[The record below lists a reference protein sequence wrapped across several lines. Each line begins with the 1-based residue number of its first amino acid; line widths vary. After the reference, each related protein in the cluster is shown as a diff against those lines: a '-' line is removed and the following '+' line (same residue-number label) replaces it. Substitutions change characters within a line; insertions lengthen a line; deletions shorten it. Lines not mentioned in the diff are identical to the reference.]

1 MRILIIGGGGR
12 EHALALACARASKP
26 AHSVTVAPGNAGI
39 AREFPCRPV
48 QVEDPRALVEV
59 ARTTRAD
66 LVIVG
71 PEAPLA
77 VGAADVL
84 RAAGFDVFGPG
95 RDGALL
101 ESSKSF
107 SKAFMAKY
115 GIPTAPWRSFRQLE
129 PALKYVRSVGAPV
142 VVKASGLAAGKGVIV
157 ARNLEEAEAGLRS
170 MLEEGKFGDSGREV
184 VIEGFLQGEECSFMV
199 LVAGQE
205 YRLFP
210 VSQDH
215 KAAHEGDTGPNTG
228 GMGAYAPAAVATPAL
243 VRQVEKTIIRPTL
256 HGLFTEGI
264 DYRGI
269 LYVGI
274 MLTDE
279 GPQVLEYNVRFGDPE
294 CQVLLPLVDGDVAG
308 ILRECARGHLAG
320 DEFNLR
326 AGYAMTVVLASRG
339 YPGSYPKGLPLTL
352 PRTLPPDCWLIHAGV
367 GAGDDGTL
375 QTAGGRVLCA
385 TARAE
390 SLEAAATQAY
400 AVCAQVNFEGMQF
413 RRDIGHRQLRR
424 EGAASR

>member
-12 EHALALACARASKP
+12 EHALALACTGSGRRTNA
-26 AHSVTVAPGNAGI
+26 VTVAPGNAGI
-39 AREFPCRPV
+39 ARAFACIALEM
-48 QVEDPRALVEV
+48 EDPQAVV
-59 ARTTRAD
+59 KAAHSTQAD

-77 VGAADVL
+77 AGAADAL
-84 RAAGFDVFGPG
+84 RAAGFDVLGPG

-107 SKAFMAKY
+107 AKAFMAKY
-115 GIPTAPWRSFRQLE
+115 GIPTAPWRAFRAVE
-129 PALKYVRSVGAPV
+129 PALKYLRAVGAPV

-157 ARNLEEAEAGLRS
+157 AHTLEEAEAGVRS
-170 MLEEGKFGDSGREV
+170 MLEEGTFGESGREV

-215 KAAHEGDTGPNTG
+215 KAAQEGDTGPNTG
-228 GMGAYAPAAVATPAL
+228 GMGAYAPAAVATPEL
-243 VRQVEKTIIRPTL
+243 RRQVEKTILRPTL
-256 HGLFTEGI
+256 HGLYTEGI

-269 LYVGI
+269 LYVGV
-274 MLTDE
+274 MLTAE

-294 CQVLLPLVDGDVAG
+294 CQVLLPLVESDLAT
-308 ILRECARGHLAG
+308 ILRDCARGHLAG
-320 DEFNLR
+320 DDFVLR
-326 AGYAMTVVLASRG
+326 AGHAMTVVLASEG
-339 YPGSYPKGLPLTL
+339 YPGPYPTGRALTL
-352 PRTLPPDCWLIHAGV
+352 PSNLPPECWLIHAGV
-367 GAGDDGTL
+367 GAGKDGQL

-385 TARAE
+385 TARGE
-390 SLEAAATQAY
+390 TLEAAAKLAY
-400 AVCAQVNFEGMQF
+400 SLCDQVCFEGMQY

-424 EGAASR
+424 EGISAD